1 MGRQLQAAGAAMLTM
16 ITAAYATAAPEP
28 ARSRDQLWWL
38 VPVAPALRRNS
49 FYRAAACVS

>member
-28 ARSRDQLWWL
+28 CPIARFW
-38 VPVAPALRRNS
+38 
-49 FYRAAACVS
+49 